1 MPALKIGSNGDD
13 VKRLQ
18 QALNAAGF
26 NCGTPDGAFG
36 TGTDAAVRAFQ
47 AAKHLGVDGV
57 AGVMTKAALGIIVG
71 PGPDI
76 TDSVTVDDVM
86 KMMPDTSRANVTTN
100 LPNVLAALKA
110 QALGDRWMVLMVL
123 GTIYV
128 ETGQFA
134 PIPEGISQYNTSP
147 GGPPFDLYD
156 DRTDLGNQGPPDGAT
171 FKGRGFVQVTG
182 RNNYAQYSA
191 PGQDLVA
198 DPDLALN
205 SVVASRI
212 LATYMKDRET
222 AIRVASAEGNLA
234 DLRILVNG
242 GTTGLPIFSG
252 AYGRGEPIFPA
263 PTAQAA

>member
-1 MPALKIGSNGDD
+1 MPALQIGATGAD

-18 QALNAAGF
+18 AALNAAGF
-26 NCGTPDGAFG
+26 DVGLPDGDFG
-36 TGTDAAVRAFQ
+36 PATEAAVRAFQ
-47 AAKHLGVDGV
+47 VARHLGVDGV

-76 TDSVTVDDVM
+76 TGQVTVDKVM
-86 KMMPDTSRANVTTN
+86 QMLPDTSRANVTAN
-100 LPNVLAALKA
+100 LPNVLAALKDR
-110 QALGDRWMVLMVL
+110 ALGDRWMILMVL

-134 PIPEGISQYNTSP
+134 PIAEFISPYNTSP
-147 GGPPFDLYD
+147 GGEPFDLYD
-156 DRTDLGNQGPPDGAT
+156 DRTDLGNEGPPDGAT

-182 RNNYAQYSA
+182 RANYAKYSI

-212 LATYMKDRET
+212 IATYMKDRET
-222 AIRVASAEGNLA
+222 AIRVASAERNLA
-234 DLRILVNG
+234 DLRRLVNG
-242 GTTGLPIFSG
+242 GTNGLQEFSD

-263 PTAQAA
+263 PQS

>member
-26 NCGTPDGAFG
+26 DCGTPDGAFG
-36 TGTDAAVRAFQ
+36 PGTDAAVRAFQ
-47 AAKHLGVDGV
+47 AAKHLDVDGV
-57 AGVMTKAALGIIVG
+57 AGVMTKAALGITVG

-76 TDSVTVDDVM
+76 TASVTVDDVM

-110 QALGDRWMVLMVL
+110 QALGDRWMILMVL

-134 PIPEGISQYNTSP
+134 PIPEGISQFNTSP

-182 RNNYAQYSA
+182 RNNYAKYSV

-198 DPDLALN
+198 NPDLALN

-212 LATYMKDRET
+212 IATYMKDRET
-222 AIRVASAEGNLA
+222 AIRVASAERNLS

-242 GTTGLPIFSG
+242 GTNGLDMFSS
-252 AYGRGEPIFPA
+252 AYDRGEPIFPA
-263 PTAQAA
+263 PAAQTA

>member
-1 MPALKIGSNGDD
+1 MPALQIGATGAD

-18 QALNAAGF
+18 EALNAAGF
-26 NCGTPDGAFG
+26 NVGQPDGAFG
-36 TGTDAAVRAFQ
+36 ADTRAAVRAFQ
-47 AAKHLGVDGV
+47 AARHLGVDGV
-57 AGVMTKAALGIIVG
+57 AGVITKAALGIIVG

-76 TDSVTVDDVM
+76 TGSVTVDKVM
-86 KMMPDTSRANVTTN
+86 QMLPDTSKANVTRH

-110 QALGDRWMVLMVL
+110 RALGDRWMILMVL

-134 PIPEGISQYNTSP
+134 PIPEGISAFNTDP
-147 GGPPFDLYD
+147 GGPPFGRYD

-182 RNNYAQYSA
+182 RANYAKYSV
-191 PGQDLVA
+191 PGENLVA
-198 DPDLALN
+198 DPGLALD

-222 AIRVASAEGNLA
+222 AIRVASAERNLA
-234 DLRILVNG
+234 DLRRLVNG
-242 GTTGLPIFSG
+242 GTNGLGTFSE
-252 AYGRGEPIFPA
+252 AYGRGEPIFPS
-263 PTAQAA
+263 PAQS